1 MPGLKNKVRL
11 YTFSAVTNAVT
22 KARGHIWFG
31 NPMPN
36 GHPSE
41 IHFDTTLNK
50 KDAISVT
57 FPINGSIFIEATDYG
72 TQYYVQ
78 IRTPDQYSAQCYKI
92 VNMHTPN
99 ITFIWDAKCPRT
111 K

>member
-1 MPGLKNKVRL
+1 MYSWRTRCESNINQTTMPGLKNKVRL

-50 KDAISVT
+50 KDAIR
-57 FPINGSIFIEATDYG
+57 FLLPHL
-72 TQYYVQ
+72 
-78 IRTPDQYSAQCYKI
+78 
-92 VNMHTPN
+92 M
-99 ITFIWDAKCPRT
+99 
-111 K
+111 